1 MKKDTT
7 YVQTLAV
14 EYQANK
20 SERVFSEIYKNV
32 APGLTHYVRK
42 IVKDDD
48 HAADVVSQA
57 FINAIEKIE
66 LFNPE
71 WKFTTWIYKIAHNVA
86 VYQLRKKS
94 KKKVYSFGFSNDTK
108 EVGSNLYESWLLS
121 HAAIPVSAGIGVD
134 MDNELNNNAVDDLFY
149 KAMELVGELDEFD
162 NMILMNALSG
172 VDHQTQADQHDMS
185 YSTMRNAVFRAR
197 HAVKDK
203 LIGSVEEKEWRH
215 FRNATQ
221 EARTDFELA
230 AKIKKN

>member
-7 YVQTLAV
+7 YVQNLAV
-14 EYQANK
+14 EYQITK

-48 HAADVVSQA
+48 HTADVVSQA
-57 FINAIEKIE
+57 FINAIEKIA

-86 VYQLRKKS
+86 VYQLRNKN
-94 KKKVYSFGFSNDTK
+94 KKKCYSFGFPSDVK
-108 EVGSNLYESWLLS
+108 DDGGSMYEAWLIN
-121 HAAIPVSAGIGVD
+121 HASVPVSGVIGVD

-149 KAMELVGELDEFD
+149 KTMEAVGELDEFD

-172 VDHQTQADQHDMS
+172 VDHQTQADEHGMS

-203 LIGSVEEKEWRH
+203 LEGSLEEKEWRH
-215 FRNATQ
+215 FNTASQ
-221 EARTDFELA
+221 ESRTDFALA
-230 AKIKKN
+230 SRTKKV

>member
-14 EYQANK
+14 QYQENK

-48 HAADVVSQA
+48 HTADVVSQA

-86 VYQLRKKS
+86 VYQLRTKN
-94 KKKVYSFGFSNDTK
+94 KKKCFSLDSFKDNNGAGTST
-108 EVGSNLYESWLLS
+108 YESWLIN
-121 HAAIPVSAGIGVD
+121 HATIPVSNGLQVD

-149 KAMELVGELDEFD
+149 KAMEEVGNLNPFD
-162 NMILMNALSG
+162 STILMDSLNG
-172 VDHQTQADQHDMS
+172 VDHQTQANKYGMS
-185 YSTMRNAVFRAR
+185 YSTMRNAIFRAR
-197 HAVKDK
+197 HAVKNQ
-203 LIGSVEEKEWRH
+203 LIGTLEEKEWRH
-215 FRNATQ
+215 FNDAIE
-221 EARTDFELA
+221 EARTDFSLA